1 MERIILMMSM
11 MLKSAVGY
19 KEEKGDHDDRKPGS
33 MIMITIKKNKIMREY
48 FLYIKKECCKM
59 YEKKLK
65 TNKKKIKR
73 KKKEFRG

>member
-11 MLKSAVGY
+11 MLKNAVGY

-59 YEKKLK
+59 YEKKI
-65 TNKKKIKR
+65 KKKIKR
-73 KKKEFRG
+73 KKKKEFRL